1 MECILA
7 AVRKQPEDTI
17 PTEFQCERVVRKW
30 LLGSGDRHGGR
41 TQRQK
46 KKVLEEN

>member
-17 PTEFQCERVVRKW
+17 PTEFQCERVV
-30 LLGSGDRHGGR
+30 
-41 TQRQK
+41 
-46 KKVLEEN
+46 